1 MNNLEVKTSRLSLIL
16 TIVLGIIFIP
26 LGVVSLENGL
36 LNGFK
41 VVPIGMGLMMLITF
55 GVIMW
60 LVRRGHSKSV
70 KRFSAEGVTRNDGSK
85 FQWSD
90 LSRIVN
96 QFRITSTAH
105 GTKSLWRTEIHFNNG
120 QSAWLL
126 PTKISNWDEVNN
138 FVNNLPCEHTEVRV

>member
-1 MNNLEVKTSRLSLIL
+1 MNNLEVKTSSFSLIL

-26 LGVVSLENGL
+26 LGLVSLVNGL
-36 LNGFK
+36 LNGFES
-41 VVPIGMGLMMLITF
+41 VPFAIGLIMLMVFGTILWLI
-55 GVIMW
+55 
-60 LVRRGHSKSV
+60 RRGHSKSV
-70 KRFSAEGVTRNDGSK
+70 KYFSHEGVTLNDGCK

-90 LSRIVN
+90 LRRVVN

-105 GTKSLWRTEIHFNNG
+105 GTKSLWRTEIQFNNG